1 MYMHVAHEV
10 SFPKIETMFGDLFG
24 IHINHLW
31 VYRFKVMMAHYY
43 SLTVKRILRN
53 LISGEVIYADETEV
67 KLKKTKGYV
76 VVLSNTEE
84 VLYLYRSS
92 REVDF
97 LSELLEGF
105 SGVLATDF
113 YPAYDSLRFLQQK
126 CLIRLIRDL
135 NGAPLDNPFD
145 EEFKH
150 LAFEFGK
157 LLKSIVLT
165 IDEHGLKR
173 KRLSGYRRD
182 VDRFYN
188 TIIKPDKRS
197 EAANGFKE
205 RFLKYRDKL
214 FEFVDHDGVAWNNNY
229 AEHAIKQFAHY
240 RVRSDGNVNESGLD
254 AYLTLLS
261 VHQTCKNKG
270 VGLLG
275 FLLSGERDIDKYRK
289 LGRKLRKP
297 FSLGVYPNRF
307 YIPWRNNFD
316 TSKSSR
322 SDLENRT
329 DQ

>member
-1 MYMHVAHEV
+1 MYMHIAHEV
-10 SFPKIETMFGDLFG
+10 SFRKLETMFGDLFG
-24 IHINHLW
+24 LKIDAPWI
-31 VYRFKVMMAHYY
+31 YRFKLMMASYY
-43 SLTVKRILRN
+43 SPTVKRILRN
-53 LISGEVIYADETEV
+53 LISGNVIYADETEV

-105 SGVLATDF
+105 SGVLVTDF

-126 CLIRLIRDL
+126 CLIHLIRDL
-135 NGAPLDNPFD
+135 NGALLDNPFD

-157 LLKSIVLT
+157 LLKAIVLT
-165 IDEHGLKR
+165 IDKHGLKR

-182 VDRFYN
+182 VDRFYKE
-188 TIIKPDKRS
+188 IIEPEKRS

-214 FEFVDHDGVAWNNNY
+214 FEFLGHDGVAWNNNY
-229 AEHAIKQFAHY
+229 AEHAIKKFAHY
-240 RVRSDGNVNESGLD
+240 RVRSDGDVNESGLD

-261 VHQTCKNKG
+261 VCQTCKNKG
-270 VGLLG
+270 IGLLG
-275 FLLSGERDIDKYRK
+275 FFLSSERDIDKYRK
-289 LGRKLRKP
+289 LGRRKKKP
-297 FSLGVYPNRF
+297 FSLDVLPNRF
-307 YIPWRNNFD
+307 YEPWRSDFD
-316 TSKSSR
+316 TTKPSR
-322 SDLENRT
+322 SGLEDQT